1 MENKNNTIKVRCDYD
16 DDVDYIWMYAILSKN
31 KGAFIHNAIESKYN
45 ILEDQT
51 SDNLPKA
58 VLCLS
63 HLGSNSLIL
72 NKNVEYSKIINNSV
86 HIRVLMD
93 LSSFRMYKGKEV
105 GNDTQLLFCLR
116 IGSNYENILNKP
128 TKSIVF
134 LVDGERLEIE
144 TLQDTIDID
153 KFQYDFKEIYGDE
166 PYFLYDKLYLR
177 KILFELNPNDIK
189 RFAEAKNV
197 QVCIDSTKTYD
208 VNGGVFK
215 VDLNGEMFKAGSS
228 EHTNNYRNYQIEGFQ
243 GLMKRAYHY
252 FVDESYFGDYC
263 SSYDAIMQKR
273 IEEYEPIIISYREK
287 TRQEKAEEKKAKEEM
302 LLKEIRKTK
311 IIIWV
316 SAALLILGLILKSV
330 LDFWWFGVPALVGL
344 VWGITRKLS
353 GEPISLW
360 EMFKYIFDILASLNG
375 GDGEQ
380 NEK

>member
-1 MENKNNTIKVRCDYD
+1 
-16 DDVDYIWMYAILSKN
+16 
-31 KGAFIHNAIESKYN
+31 
-45 ILEDQT
+45 
-51 SDNLPKA
+51 
-58 VLCLS
+58 
-63 HLGSNSLIL
+63 
-72 NKNVEYSKIINNSV
+72 
-86 HIRVLMD
+86 
-93 LSSFRMYKGKEV
+93 MYKGKEV

-153 KFQYDFKEIYGDE
+153 KHMQFQYDFKEIYGDE
-166 PYFLYDKLYLR
+166 PYFVYDKLYLR

-197 QVCIDSTKTYD
+197 QVCIDPTKTYD

-287 TRQEKAEEKKAKEEM
+287 TRQEHAEEKKAEEEM

-344 VWGITRKLS
+344 VWGITRKLR

-360 EMFKYIFDILASLNG
+360 EMFKDIFDILASLNG
-375 GDGEQ
+375 GDGEK